1 MPTTLIDI
9 QELPSRFT
17 EIVEL
22 ARTGTEVIVTEGQ
35 VPRAKLLPIAS
46 AKTRIPGLHA
56 GAWTFAN
63 DFDAPLPDDFWTGES

>member
-17 EIVEL
+17 EIVKL
-22 ARTGTEVIVTEGQ
+22 ASSGTEVIVTEGQ
-35 VPRAKLLPIAS
+35 VPRAKLLPLA
-46 AKTRIPGLHA
+46 AGQTRIPGLHA
-56 GAWTFAN
+56 GCWTIAA

>member
-22 ARTGTEVIVTEGQ
+22 ASTGTEVIVTEGK

-46 AKTRIPGLHA
+46 GKTRIPGLHA
-56 GAWTFAN
+56 GAWMIAN